1 MPEVESTCK
10 EPSRVLARNFI
21 LVVTVTA
28 VSVHLWRTQAY
39 TTQAA
44 SFNLSS
50 RAPTQPSD
58 DSVGD
63 TYYISPSNLY
73 VSVRCVDS
81 DMRTYVQRRGL
92 FVIPGGYLDWYGL
105 GRHFHH
111 GKNAA
116 TILT

>member
-1 MPEVESTCK
+1 MSGVESLCK

-28 VSVHLWRTQAY
+28 VFVHLWRTLEY

-50 RAPTQPSD
+50 RAPTLPSD

-63 TYYISPSNLY
+63 IYYISPSNLY
-73 VSVRCVDS
+73 VSVRCIDL
-81 DMRTYVQRRGL
+81 DMRT
-92 FVIPGGYLDWYGL
+92 
-105 GRHFHH
+105 
-111 GKNAA
+111 
-116 TILT
+116 